1 LGYIFSHRKGPLGST
16 PVTSI
21 HSELWPRYSPINI
34 LRPAK
39 FGPCRFFFRSPCL
52 CRRRRSSEFCDFSG
66 QAIRSCFCS
75 GHGPPSCQSHACTG
89 SVGDHTSPR
98 SIPKSSPCCSYPNPV
113 PKLAKRKVPTG
124 YTYRAAH
131 MRLNGRTVHSSGLC
145 IGGAA
150 SAGTWKRRE
159 MGERHFRLM
168 DGRSIS

>member
-1 LGYIFSHRKGPLGST
+1 LGYIFSHRKGPLGWT

-75 GHGPPSCQSHACTG
+75 GHGLPSCQSHACTG

-113 PKLAKRKVPTG
+113 PKLAKRKVPTYRLHLQSCSHAFEWKNG
-124 YTYRAAH
+124 AFKWPLHWRSCERWNLETKRNGRAA
-131 MRLNGRTVHSSGLC
+131 L
-145 IGGAA
+145 
-150 SAGTWKRRE
+150 
-159 MGERHFRLM
+159 
-168 DGRSIS
+168 